1 MLSDGARTAKVHQ
14 RSVNRSLTDSEKSG
28 TSQILEGAVAGEL
41 RMQREVEALYRAFH
55 DEKSRETRLIQDV
68 LSALAVG
75 AASRRMMIEELAAA
89 LARAKCDLDPVPANV
104 LTESDENIT
113 SFVNRVRTA
122 S

>member
-1 MLSDGARTAKVHQ
+1 
-14 RSVNRSLTDSEKSG
+14 
-28 TSQILEGAVAGEL
+28 
-41 RMQREVEALYRAFH
+41 MQREVEALYRAFH
-55 DEKSRETRLIQDV
+55 DEKNRETRLIQDV

-89 LARAKCDLDPVPANV
+89 LARAKSDLDPVPANV

-113 SFVNRVRTA
+113 SFVNRVRTT

>member
-1 MLSDGARTAKVHQ
+1 
-14 RSVNRSLTDSEKSG
+14 
-28 TSQILEGAVAGEL
+28 
-41 RMQREVEALYRAFH
+41 MQREVEALYRAYH
-55 DEKSRETRLIQDV
+55 DEKGRETRLIQDV